1 MVAQPV
7 IARDFEQIGCRL
19 PQIADRGQHST
30 HAGLRRHAVAARAVR
45 LVTAG
50 TVQTVDGRE
59 ITVRADTLCI
69 HGDAPAAV
77 AITRA
82 TRTALHDQGI
92 AIRPPA

>member
-1 MVAQPV
+1 MDDPA
-7 IARDFEQIGCRL
+7 
-19 PQIADRGQHST
+19 
-30 HAGLRRHAVAARAVR
+30 AVAARAVR

-77 AITRA
+77 AIARA